1 MADKTPAGAKPVQPG
16 TGGLVTIV
24 DSGPMIIATVRL
36 PGCEASQ
43 ALAAFTDR
51 AVLAH
56 WWRGELTT
64 DLVPGGEYCVSF
76 PAIGARLTG
85 RVIRYAPGRSLEFS
99 WAWDGDGGPPSTV
112 SVRAESVPDGGAVA
126 LIVEHGPHDDDEAGR
141 TAHDEHWAG
150 WEFFLPRLP
159 AAVGI

>member
-64 DLVPGGEYCVSF
+64 DL
-76 PAIGARLTG
+76 
-85 RVIRYAPGRSLEFS
+85 APGRSLEFS

-150 WEFFLPRLP
+150 WQFFLPRLP
-159 AAVGI
+159 AAVGS